1 MIFYGV
7 FLAGAAKMMIKQRI
21 NGIPVTETSS
31 TEGQEEEIG
40 KPVNEIVSI
49 TEENGYDLIVMA
61 SSRISSSVRLL
72 GSTTK
77 GVIDSIRKPVL
88 IIHK

>member
-31 TEGQEEEIG
+31 KEGQEEEKG
-40 KPVNEIVSI
+40 GEKDHDQESAVSWNYI
-49 TEENGYDLIVMA
+49 KDRYC
-61 SSRISSSVRLL
+61 
-72 GSTTK
+72 
-77 GVIDSIRKPVL
+77 
-88 IIHK
+88 